1 MPNEASIAAAGPRIT
16 VEWAV
21 DSKGSIPAREFYLEL
36 SKGDQAK
43 VMALF
48 RRLAD
53 FGQISNREKFKRLG
67 PKAGEKGRGLW
78 EFKSGQIR
86 LIGDFR
92 PGSRFVV
99 AQGTVKKADDLPK
112 PDIEK
117 AICILA
123 EHDTREGQKGG
134 KP

>member
-1 MPNEASIAAAGPRIT
+1 MPNEATIAAVGPRIT
-16 VEWAV
+16 VEWVV
-21 DSKGSIPAREFYLEL
+21 DLKGAMPAREFYLGL
-36 SKGDQAK
+36 SRGDQAK

-53 FGQISNREKFKRLG
+53 FGQISNREKFKQLG

-92 PGSRFVV
+92 PGGRFLV
-99 AQGTVKKADDLPK
+99 AHGTVKKADDLPK
-112 PDIEK
+112 QDIER
-117 AICILA
+117 AIRILA
-123 EHDTREGQKGG
+123 EHDAREGQGG
-134 KP
+134 VKP